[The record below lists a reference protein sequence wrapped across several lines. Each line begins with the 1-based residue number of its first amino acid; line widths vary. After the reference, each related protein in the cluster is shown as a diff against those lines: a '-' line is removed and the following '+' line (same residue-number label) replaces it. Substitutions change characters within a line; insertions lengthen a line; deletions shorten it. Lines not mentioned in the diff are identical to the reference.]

1 MEEADLSTSQILP
14 RSTENIQGA
23 QWYKWSIRADSSLT
37 AGKKFITRIARLL
50 NLWTNDTL
58 LKISILKAIH
68 IMLALLLQKPS
79 KKSKARQ
86 HLNVIEKRM
95 KLWEEGLVIESL

>member
-1 MEEADLSTSQILP
+1 MVPTEA
-14 RSTENIQGA
+14 
-23 QWYKWSIRADSSLT
+23 
-37 AGKKFITRIARLL
+37 AGKKFITRITRLL

-58 LKISILKAIH
+58 LKISVLKAIP
-68 IMLALLLQKPS
+68 IMLALLLQKQS